1 MMIVSKD
8 LVVFQQ
14 NLQHSRAATANLSQQ
29 LTEGAGKCSEIYL
42 LQEPYV
48 YKGRLCGLP
57 LYT

>member
-29 LTEGAGKCSEIYL
+29 LTEGAGKSREIYL
-42 LQEPYV
+42 IQEPYV
-48 YKGRLCGLP
+48 YKGRPQSLP